1 MNNTLF
7 AVLIAVAVVA
17 GIGLLIGLILAVAS
31 IVMAVPK
38 DEKAEAVLELLP
50 GANCGA
56 CGYSGCE
63 GYAKALAKGEAKPGL
78 CSPGGEE
85 CTDAI
90 ANLLGVDGETVKR
103 VAVVHC
109 IGSCD
114 NTTNKAQFQ
123 GVNSC
128 LAASK
133 VGSGI
138 TACAYGCLGMGDC
151 VSACLSSAI
160 TVCNGVAVVDYS
172 KCGGCGLCA
181 EACPRKLIT
190 IEPKED
196 KKAVV
201 RCSNHDKGAVA
212 KKACKAACIGCQK
225 CVKVCEAGAVTVTNF
240 CAHIDAEKC
249 TACGKCVENC
259 PCHCITL

>member
-1 MNNTLF
+1 MNETLF

-17 GIGLLIGLILAVAS
+17 GIGLIIGLVLAVAS

-63 GYAKALAKGEAKPGL
+63 GYAKALAKGDAKPGL

-90 ANLLGVDGETVKR
+90 TQLLGVSGETVKR
-103 VAVVHC
+103 IALIHC
-109 IGSCD
+109 MGSCD
-114 NTTNKAQFQ
+114 NTSNKALFQ

-128 LAASK
+128 LAASRY
-133 VGSGI
+133 GSGI
-138 TACAYGCLGMGDC
+138 TSCSFGCLGMGDC
-151 VSACLSSAI
+151 VSACLSNAI
-160 TVCNGVAVVDYS
+160 TICNGVAVVDPD

-181 EACPRKLIT
+181 NACPRKLIT
-190 IEPKED
+190 IASVKEQ
-196 KKAVV
+196 AVV

-225 CVKVCEAGAVTVTNF
+225 CVKVCEAGAVTVTDF
-240 CAHIDAEKC
+240 CASIDPDKC
-249 TACGKCVENC
+249 TGCGVCVENC
-259 PCHCITL
+259 PCGCITI

>member
-1 MNNTLF
+1 MNETVF
-7 AVLIAVAVVA
+7 AILIAIGAVA
-17 GIGLLIGLILAVAS
+17 GIGLIIGLVLAIAS

-63 GYAKALAKGEAKPGL
+63 GYAKALSKGEAKPGL

-90 ANLLGVDGETVKR
+90 AAVLGVEGETIKR
-103 VAVVHC
+103 VALVHC
-109 IGSCD
+109 MGSCD
-114 NTTNKAQFQ
+114 NTQNKAQFQ

-128 LAASK
+128 LAAHK
-133 VGSGI
+133 IGSGI
-138 TACAYGCLGMGDC
+138 TTCSYGCLGMGDC
-151 VSACLSSAI
+151 VNACLSNAI
-160 TVCNGVAVVDYS
+160 TVCNGVAVVDYT

-181 EACPRKLIT
+181 DACPRKLIT
-190 IEPKED
+190 IAPLKEQ
-196 KKAVV
+196 AIV

-212 KKACKAACIGCQK
+212 KKACKAACIGCMK
-225 CVKVCEAGAVTVTNF
+225 CVKSCEAQAISVNNF
-240 CAHIDAEKC
+240 CATIDPEKC
-249 TACGKCVENC
+249 TCCGVCVENC
-259 PCHCITL
+259 PCSCITL

>member
-1 MNNTLF
+1 MNETLF

-63 GYAKALAKGEAKPGL
+63 GYAKALAKSEAKPGL
-78 CSPGGEE
+78 CSPGGET

-90 ANLLGVDGETVKR
+90 AELLGVAGETVKR
-103 VAVVHC
+103 VAVIHC
-109 IGSCD
+109 MGSCD
-114 NTTNKAQFQ
+114 NTTNKAEFQ
-123 GVNSC
+123 GVKSC

-138 TACAYGCLGMGDC
+138 TACSYGCLSMGDC
-151 VSACLSSAI
+151 VSACLSNAI

-190 IEPKED
+190 VEPKEES
-196 KKAVV
+196 AVV

-225 CVKVCEAGAVTVTNF
+225 CVKVCEAGAVTVTDF
-240 CAHIDAEKC
+240 CARIDTEKC